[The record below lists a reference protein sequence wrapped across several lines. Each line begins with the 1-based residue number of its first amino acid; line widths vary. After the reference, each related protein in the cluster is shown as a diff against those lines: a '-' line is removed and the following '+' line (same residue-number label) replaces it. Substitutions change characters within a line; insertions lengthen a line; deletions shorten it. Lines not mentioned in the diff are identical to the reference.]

1 MTRTLYPLAQT
12 GEGESTRAY
21 FNSRLQS
28 LSRIAG
34 REISVSEARIK
45 YGITYDQGGYPIYKV
60 DDDGNPYQLRRRTYT
75 EAGPGW
81 EVILQKPGGILLE
94 ARRYS
99 GRPFEYVPV
108 QHRKALRKVS
118 RKRKKTV
125 YEAHTSHFYDTFKRL
140 RVHPDQEKGAK
151 YISPPLQRI
160 PSFPMPLVQQ
170 DYQRG
175 RGTDCVTFVEGEL
188 KAAALDLCGMPAIG
202 FAGIGMY
209 RLDDDLREY
218 LDRCR
223 PPVIPI
229 LYDADALD
237 IRREKASGRF
247 TTGRLQDFM
256 NSALRFAT
264 ELFTYFEEIGH
275 EAEIFFV
282 MVNPDQKYKGIDDLL
297 EASDTDKAAVVS
309 ELQNGR
315 SGKYLRSLRLSRT
328 TYERRLREFFN
339 LHDPGALWE
348 AHRDE
353 IKNEPF
359 YFEGFTFER
368 RDGGLVMP
376 AWSAPA
382 IRTQTIQVETF
393 LPEKGDPLLDSYL
406 QKEKTLAISSPTG
419 SGKTTYLIKWA
430 QRTGQRLL
438 MCVPTKN
445 QCAQLGAKYEHVSM
459 AIMGRRDR
467 DRAAD
472 AAAHQIVFCT
482 YDTVLHV
489 PDLDQRVLVV
499 DETHHLVN
507 SYNYRAEALN
517 RMLWA
522 AEQARQVVY
531 LSGTMPTTL
540 VSAFKLPLVEV
551 KRMLNPEV
559 RLRRVKAEK
568 DTPQALVEALAS
580 QLIEGLKSPGCQYA
594 LFNNTKLCEALR
606 DYLVESGHV
615 KADEI
620 LVLSAKGRETGD
632 RVGFNALAKDEKI
645 PAGVLIV
652 LSTSVVAEGINI
664 DNENVAQVYA
674 VGMNCPETVRQ
685 YVARF
690 RKMSTTDLCLITKP
704 TDRPGHRF
712 RSGDGEGWYLDML
725 REKSE
730 VAARA
735 YNSQLQV
742 GELVTRPLKEE
753 NLKPNQTRD
762 AYEVD
767 RLAIL
772 QADKQRVLENAPPA
786 YLVGQLLTYP
796 GFELYS
802 ETEATED
809 AEQAT
814 ELRRTRKARK
824 DELDAYL
831 NRLRAALATAAGLP
845 LAGLAAHYKAR
856 SNRHK
861 AKQLRTLAGQLISRE
876 TEAAAKEWRAENA
889 PWLEHKEVTELLR
902 RAAFLHFAGVEDPGR
917 WLALTSTQWKAEW
930 QRVKVTYGLEA
941 LEQNDRALP
950 LDLRIELRARRLIG
964 DQVQAFL
971 DSGPERVTDEDLLR
985 IVEGV
990 FTVADGRSGVTKA
1003 KCLKKNAKRK
1013 ERKRKN
1019 MKDEDSR
1026 EVCIRELSKSKAVG
1040 LVSELFELST
1050 TRTGRGY
1057 RIEIGSRFARYEHE
1071 PELASFCTS
1080 FEEKPLL
1087 ISNLR
1092 V

>member
-81 EVILQKPGGILLE
+81 EAILQKPGGILLE
-94 ARRYS
+94 ARRYN

-108 QHRKALRKVS
+108 QHRKALRKIEA
-118 RKRKKTV
+118 RKTV
-125 YEAHTSHFYDTFKRL
+125 YEAHLSQFYDTFKRL
-140 RVHPDQEKGAK
+140 RVHPDQAKGAK

-223 PPVIPI
+223 PAAIRI
-229 LYDADALD
+229 LYDADALE

-256 NSALRFAT
+256 NSAQRFAT

-275 EAEIFFV
+275 EAELTFA
-282 MVNPDQKYKGIDDLL
+282 MVGPGQENKGIDDLL
-297 EASDTDKAAVVS
+297 EATSDDRAQVIRDLRS
-309 ELQNGR
+309 GR
-315 SGKYLRSLRLSRT
+315 SGQYLRCLRLSRT
-328 TYERRLREFFN
+328 TYETRLRQFFN
-339 LHDPGALWE
+339 LHDPGTLWE
-348 AHRDE
+348 TYREQIQA
-353 IKNEPF
+353 EPF
-359 YFEGFTFER
+359 YFEGFVFER
-368 RDGGLVMP
+368 PAGGLFMP
-376 AWSAPA
+376 AMTTRRMQVAPL
-382 IRTQTIQVETF
+382 RV
-393 LPEKGDPLLDSYL
+393 KNYL
-406 QKEKTLAISSPTG
+406 QEGATVLDARLQRDRTLAIAAPTG
-419 SGKTTYLIKWA
+419 SGKTTYLVQWA
-430 QRTGQRLL
+430 RRTGQRLL
-438 MCVPTKN
+438 LCVPTRN
-445 QCAQLGAKYEHVSM
+445 QCRQLQRDYPDAL

-482 YDTVLHV
+482 YDTAHHV
-489 PDLDQRVLVV
+489 PDLEHRALVV
-499 DETHHLVN
+499 DEAHHLIN
-507 SYNYRAEALN
+507 AYRYRSEALN
-517 RMLWA
+517 RMLWVA
-522 AEQARQVVY
+522 DQARQVIY
-531 LSGTMPTTL
+531 LSATMPTAL
-540 VSAFKLPLVEV
+540 VEAFKLPLVEV
-551 KRMLNPEV
+551 ERENNPRV
-559 RLRRVKAEK
+559 RLHRIRADK
-568 DTPQALVEALAS
+568 DSAQSLSEALAVE
-580 QLIEGLKSPGCQYA
+580 LVTGLREAGCQYA
-594 LFNNTKLCEALR
+594 LFNDTKLCEALR
-606 DYLVESGHV
+606 DHLVEAGHV
-615 KADEI
+615 QADEI
-620 LVLSAKGRETGD
+620 LVLSAKGRDTGD
-632 RVGFNALAKDEKI
+632 TVGFDALEKRSAI
-645 PAGVLIV
+645 PDRVRIV
-652 LSTSVVAEGINI
+652 LSTSIIAEGVNI
-664 DNENVAQVYA
+664 KNENVGRVYA
-674 VGMNCPETVRQ
+674 VGMNCPDTVRQ

-690 RKMSTTDLCLITKP
+690 RRMDTTDLFLVTKP
-704 TDRPGHRF
+704 IDRPGHKF
-712 RSGDGEGWYLDML
+712 RSGEAEGWYLDML

-735 YNSQLQV
+735 YNSQLQE
-742 GELVTRPLKEE
+742 GEVVIRPLTED
-753 NLKPNQTRD
+753 NLKPNQARD

-772 QADKQRVLENAPPA
+772 QADKRRVLDNAPPA

-802 ETEATED
+802 ETEAAED
-809 AEQAT
+809 VEQAAD
-814 ELRRTRKARK
+814 LRRTRKARK
-824 DELDAYL
+824 DELEGYL
-831 NRLRAALATAAGLP
+831 LRLRSALATAAGLP
-845 LAGLAAHYKAR
+845 LAGLALHYKAR
-856 SNRHK
+856 GDRHG
-861 AKQLRTLAGQLISRE
+861 AKRLRTLAGQLISRE
-876 TEAAAKEWRAENA
+876 SEAAAKQWRADNA

-902 RAAFLHFAGVEDPGR
+902 RAAVLHFAGVEDPAA
-917 WLALTSTQWKAEW
+917 WLALTRSQWKAEW
-930 QRVKVTYGLEA
+930 QRVKVIYGLEA

-971 DSGPERVTDEDLLR
+971 DTSPERVTDEDLLR

-990 FTVADGRSGVTKA
+990 FTVADGRTGVLKSV
-1003 KCLKKNAKRK
+1003 CL
-1013 ERKRKN
+1013 
-1019 MKDEDSR
+1019 
-1026 EVCIRELSKSKAVG
+1026 RELSKSKAVG